1 MIFRLGKLPNPE
13 SHARHTKSESRAT
26 SLSGGNIRQWKEDL
40 LQSSSLLQADR
51 KQPVGLEQKIVIY
64 DEQEH
69 SLAGWDVVL
78 LSSSSMDS
86 LFVPPSG
93 NQ

>member
-51 KQPVGLEQKIVIY
+51 KQPV
-64 DEQEH
+64 EQEH